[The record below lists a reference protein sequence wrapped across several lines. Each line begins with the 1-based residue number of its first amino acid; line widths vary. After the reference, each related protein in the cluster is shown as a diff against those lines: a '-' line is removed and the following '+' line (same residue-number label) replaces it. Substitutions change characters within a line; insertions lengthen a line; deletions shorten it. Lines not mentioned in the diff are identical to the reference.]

1 MRNELKTYQY
11 HLVFHSKDLLN
22 AYLYIL
28 NFEKQIVE
36 TKNDSERK
44 EMLVTHRHLI
54 DNLEGQRN
62 SVRGILMQDEEIF
75 AEYDE
80 QQIEFHISKNM
91 YDFNEDSS
99 LETQKELIENL
110 ETEIEG
116 FKEFIETIPYK
127 EPEI

>member
-1 MRNELKTYQY
+1 MRNEIKTYQY
-11 HLVFHSKDLLN
+11 QLVFHSKDLLN

-28 NFEKQIVE
+28 DFEKQIVE

-44 EMLVTHRHLI
+44 GMLETHRHLI

-75 AEYDE
+75 AEYDK

-91 YDFNEDSS
+91 YDFNQASS
-99 LETQKELIENL
+99 IKTQKELIEDL
-110 ETEIEG
+110 ETDIEV
-116 FKEFIETIPYK
+116 FRKFIETIPYI